1 MRQFPTPILLLLFS
15 LWVTG
20 PIDDAS
26 MQSAWAD
33 EAAVDPVTR
42 YIPDDAMAAIIVTPS
57 EWLNSPMLE
66 MFPLEIMRVQMTEQ
80 FGIDPFDI
88 GEIRTIVSLDPT
100 TMQPAFGSITKLTGE
115 IDFGKVRAA
124 IDARE
129 DMVQVDGHETYPM
142 NGPPGTVIAMID
154 DETLYAGTA
163 NLLPRMLDAEN
174 GSGKLPSLL
183 RTMNSDSG
191 VKIAILTEQVRPMIG
206 PVAMQNAHHLA
217 PDLQALAEIPGLID
231 AIKVEVGLLDS
242 TGRLRVALIGTDE
255 VAAQRIQSI
264 LIDSMSAAR
273 SLGIAE
279 MNRSLAGSGESPAMR
294 EATNAYAN
302 RIADMVME
310 SLQPQ
315 LDGDEVAIETQSQA
329 SFATTGVLVGL
340 LLPAVQAARTAARR
354 MSMSNNMKQV
364 GLALHNYHSA
374 FRQLPPSAITDE
386 DGKPLLSW
394 RVAILSFIEEQAL
407 YQQFRLDEPW
417 DSEHNLPLSKQLPAV
432 YSAPNTQTP
441 PGTTVMQAVVGDDIG
456 LRPLEKTSFRDF
468 LDGLSNSILVMQV
481 DPDAAV
487 IWSKPEDL
495 EIDMDNPMEH
505 LGNAERGGFHVLMGD
520 GAVRFM
526 TDSVDVDLLKKLL
539 TRAGKEVVNFP

>member
-1 MRQFPTPILLLLFS
+1 MMRQFPTPILLLLFS

-191 VKIAILTEQVRPMIG
+191 VKIAI
-206 PVAMQNAHHLA
+206 
-217 PDLQALAEIPGLID
+217 
-231 AIKVEVGLLDS
+231 
-242 TGRLRVALIGTDE
+242 
-255 VAAQRIQSI
+255 
-264 LIDSMSAAR
+264 
-273 SLGIAE
+273 
-279 MNRSLAGSGESPAMR
+279 
-294 EATNAYAN
+294 
-302 RIADMVME
+302 
-310 SLQPQ
+310 
-315 LDGDEVAIETQSQA
+315 
-329 SFATTGVLVGL
+329 
-340 LLPAVQAARTAARR
+340 
-354 MSMSNNMKQV
+354 
-364 GLALHNYHSA
+364 
-374 FRQLPPSAITDE
+374 
-386 DGKPLLSW
+386 
-394 RVAILSFIEEQAL
+394 
-407 YQQFRLDEPW
+407 
-417 DSEHNLPLSKQLPAV
+417 
-432 YSAPNTQTP
+432 
-441 PGTTVMQAVVGDDIG
+441 
-456 LRPLEKTSFRDF
+456 
-468 LDGLSNSILVMQV
+468 
-481 DPDAAV
+481 
-487 IWSKPEDL
+487 
-495 EIDMDNPMEH
+495 
-505 LGNAERGGFHVLMGD
+505 
-520 GAVRFM
+520 
-526 TDSVDVDLLKKLL
+526 
-539 TRAGKEVVNFP
+539 